1 MHPWTDV
8 VIEVPGEAG
17 LGADDDLLD
26 EPQLQERGN
35 LSDRRPGGAMRFPGE
50 GGIGDPANPLGIHT
64 VRQFGGDEE
73 GIAPQTGRI
82 AADGG
87 DNLGGHASPRFRG
100 DGAAY

>member
-1 MHPWTDV
+1 
-8 VIEVPGEAG
+8 
-17 LGADDDLLD
+17 
-26 EPQLQERGN
+26 
-35 LSDRRPGGAMRFPGE
+35 
-50 GGIGDPANPLGIHT
+50 